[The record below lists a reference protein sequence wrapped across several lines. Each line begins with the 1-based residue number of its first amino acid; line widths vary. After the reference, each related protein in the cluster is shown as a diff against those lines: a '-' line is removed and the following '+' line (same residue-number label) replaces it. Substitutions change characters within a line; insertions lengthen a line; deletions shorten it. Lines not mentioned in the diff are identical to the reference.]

1 MSDQLP
7 QQSSETN
14 LWRGALIP
22 AVTVATISIIAGM
35 AISGASG
42 LWGALLASATV
53 ILYFSV
59 HLFISKISQ
68 NLDPMATMALAMF
81 SYFAKVILMGAL
93 LLVVTKTTSPETVD
107 RPTFAVSAL
116 SITAAWLAGEIRA
129 FVKLR
134 FQLPLPQTKGSNAS
148 SEADFKSGDN

>member
-1 MSDQLP
+1 MSGQN
-7 QQSSETN
+7 SESN

-22 AVTVATISIIAGM
+22 ALLIAAISVIAGVL
-35 AISGASG
+35 IRGASG
-42 LWGALLASATV
+42 FWGSLLASGTV

-59 HLFISKISQ
+59 HLVISKISE

-93 LLVVTKTTSPETVD
+93 LLVVTKTTSPQTVD
-107 RPTFAVSAL
+107 RPTFAIAAL

-134 FQLPLPQTKGSNAS
+134 FQLPLPQTKGSNVGS
-148 SEADFKSGDN
+148 PNDLKSGD

>member
-1 MSDQLP
+1 MS
-7 QQSSETN
+7 QQNSETG
-14 LWRGALIP
+14 LWRGAVIP
-22 AVTVATISIIAGM
+22 AVAVAVVSIILGLL
-35 AISGASG
+35 IRGSSG

-59 HLFISKISQ
+59 HLFISRIST
-68 NLDPMATMALAMF
+68 NLDPMATMMLAMF

-93 LLVVTKTTSPETVD
+93 LLIVTKTTSPETVD
-107 RPTFAVSAL
+107 RPVFAIAAL

-134 FQLPLPQTKGSNAS
+134 FQLPLPQTKGSHQGS
-148 SEADFKSGDN
+148 TTDFKSGE

>member
-1 MSDQLP
+1 MS
-7 QQSSETN
+7 QQNSETN

-22 AVTVATISIIAGM
+22 AVVIAAISILAGVL
-35 AISGASG
+35 IKGTSG

-59 HLFISKISQ
+59 HLFISKISE

-93 LLVVTKTTSPETVD
+93 LLIVTKTTSPQTVD
-107 RPTFAVSAL
+107 RPTFAIAAL
-116 SITAAWLAGEIRA
+116 SITAAWLGGEIRA

-134 FQLPLPQTKGSNAS
+134 FQLPLPQTKGSYKGS
-148 SEADFKSGDN
+148 TTDFKSGE

>member
-1 MSDQLP
+1 MSQQIP

-22 AVTVATISIIAGM
+22 AVTVAAISIIAG
-35 AISGASG
+35 SLVRGTSG
-42 LWGALLASATV
+42 LWGSMLASATV

-59 HLFISKISQ
+59 HLLISKISE

-93 LLVVTKTTSPETVD
+93 LLIVTKTTSPETVD
-107 RPTFAVSAL
+107 RPTFAISAL
-116 SITAAWLAGEIRA
+116 LITAAWLGGEIRA

-134 FQLPLPQTKGSNAS
+134 FQLPLPQTKG
-148 SEADFKSGDN
+148 

>member
-1 MSDQLP
+1 MSEENNEV
-7 QQSSETN
+7 S
-14 LWRGALIP
+14 LWRGALVP
-22 AVTVATISIIAGM
+22 AVITATVAIVAGVL
-35 AISGASG
+35 IRGTSG
-42 LWGALLASATV
+42 LWGGLLASATV

-59 HLFISKISQ
+59 HLLISRISKD
-68 NLDPMATMALAMF
+68 LDPMATMALAMF

-107 RPTFAVSAL
+107 RPTFAIAAL

-134 FQLPLPQTKGSNAS
+134 FQLPLPQTKGSGES
-148 SEADFKSGDN
+148 SDTQFKSGDK

>member
-1 MSDQLP
+1 MS
-7 QQSSETN
+7 QQNEVG

-22 AVTVATISIIAGM
+22 AVIIAVISIVAGVL
-35 AISGASG
+35 IRGSSG
-42 LWGALLASATV
+42 LWGALLASFTV

-59 HLFISKISQ
+59 HLLISKIST
-68 NLDPMATMALAMF
+68 NLDPMAVMALAMF

-93 LLVVTKTTSPETVD
+93 LLVVTKTTSPESVD
-107 RPTFAVSAL
+107 RPTFAIAAL

-134 FQLPLPQTKGSNAS
+134 FQLPLPQTSPQQGSPKGSG
-148 SEADFKSGDN
+148 E

>member
-42 LWGALLASATV
+42 LWGALLASVTV

-134 FQLPLPQTKGSNAS
+134 FQLPLPQTKGSSAS

>member
-1 MSDQLP
+1 MSQQIP

-22 AVTVATISIIAGM
+22 AVTVAAISIIAGTL
-35 AISGASG
+35 IRDTSG
-42 LWGALLASATV
+42 LWGSMLASATV

-59 HLFISKISQ
+59 HLLISKISE

-93 LLVVTKTTSPETVD
+93 LLIVTKTTSPETVD
-107 RPTFAVSAL
+107 RPTFAISAL
-116 SITAAWLAGEIRA
+116 LITAAWLGGEIRA

-148 SEADFKSGDN
+148 SEADFKSGEN

>member
-1 MSDQLP
+1 MS
-7 QQSSETN
+7 QQSETG

-22 AVTVATISIIAGM
+22 ATVIAILSVGLGL
-35 AISGASG
+35 IFRGSSG
-42 LWGALLASATV
+42 LWGALLASFTV

-59 HLFISKISQ
+59 HLFISKIST

-93 LLVVTKTTSPETVD
+93 LLIVTKTTTPDSVD
-107 RPTFAVSAL
+107 RPTFAIAAL

-129 FVKLR
+129 FMNLR
-134 FQLPLPQTKGSNAS
+134 VTLPLPQTKGSNPS
-148 SEADFKSGDN
+148 SAIDSKSGE

>member
-1 MSDQLP
+1 MS
-7 QQSSETN
+7 QQSETG

-22 AVTVATISIIAGM
+22 ATVIAILSVGLGL
-35 AISGASG
+35 IFRGSSG
-42 LWGALLASATV
+42 LWGALLASFTV

-59 HLFISKISQ
+59 HLFISKIST

-93 LLVVTKTTSPETVD
+93 LLIVTKTTTPDSVD
-107 RPTFAVSAL
+107 RPTFAVAAL

-129 FVKLR
+129 FMNLR
-134 FQLPLPQTKGSNAS
+134 VTLPLPQTKGSNPS
-148 SEADFKSGDN
+148 SATDLKSGE

>member
-1 MSDQLP
+1 MS
-7 QQSSETN
+7 QQNSETN

-22 AVTVATISIIAGM
+22 ALSIAIISIIAGSL
-35 AISGASG
+35 IRGTSG

-59 HLFISKISQ
+59 HLFISKISE

-93 LLVVTKTTSPETVD
+93 LLIVTKTTSPETVD
-107 RPTFAVSAL
+107 RATFAISAL

-134 FQLPLPQTKGSNAS
+134 FQLPLPQTKGSNES
-148 SEADFKSGDN
+148 STTDLKSGE

>member
-1 MSDQLP
+1 MS

-22 AVTVATISIIAGM
+22 AISVALISIIAG
-35 AISGASG
+35 AFIRGTSG
-42 LWGALLASATV
+42 LWGSLLASATV

-59 HLFISKISQ
+59 HLIISKISV

-93 LLVVTKTTSPETVD
+93 LLVVTKTTSPEAVD
-107 RPTFAVSAL
+107 RPTFAISAL

-134 FQLPLPQTKGSNAS
+134 FQLPLPQTKGSNES
-148 SEADFKSGDN
+148 STTDFKSGE

>member
-1 MSDQLP
+1 V
-7 QQSSETN
+7 
-14 LWRGALIP
+14 P
-22 AVTVATISIIAGM
+22 AVITATVAIVAGVL
-35 AISGASG
+35 IRGTSG

-53 ILYFSV
+53 ILYFSI
-59 HLFISKISQ
+59 HLLISRISKD
-68 NLDPMATMALAMF
+68 LDPMATMALAMF

-107 RPTFAVSAL
+107 RPTFAIAAL

-134 FQLPLPQTKGSNAS
+134 FQLPLPQTKGSNES
-148 SEADFKSGDN
+148 SATDLKSGE

>member
-1 MSDQLP
+1 MSEETEEN
-7 QQSSETN
+7 SEVS
-14 LWRGALIP
+14 LWRGALVP
-22 AVTVATISIIAGM
+22 AVITATVAVVAGVL
-35 AISGASG
+35 IRGTSG

-59 HLFISKISQ
+59 HLLISRISKD
-68 NLDPMATMALAMF
+68 LDPMATMALAMF

-107 RPTFAVSAL
+107 RPTFAIAAL

-134 FQLPLPQTKGSNAS
+134 FQLPLPQTKGSHQGSAT
-148 SEADFKSGDN
+148 DLKSGE

>member
-1 MSDQLP
+1 MSEENNEV
-7 QQSSETN
+7 S
-14 LWRGALIP
+14 LWRGALVP
-22 AVTVATISIIAGM
+22 AIITATVAVVAGVLIIGT
-35 AISGASG
+35 SG

-59 HLFISKISQ
+59 HLLISRISKD
-68 NLDPMATMALAMF
+68 LDPMATMALAMF

-107 RPTFAVSAL
+107 RPTFAIAAL
-116 SITAAWLAGEIRA
+116 SITAAWLGGEIRA

-134 FQLPLPQTKGSNAS
+134 FQLPLPQTKGSQQGSYES
-148 SEADFKSGDN
+148 STTDVKSGE

>member
-1 MSDQLP
+1 
-7 QQSSETN
+7 
-14 LWRGALIP
+14 
-22 AVTVATISIIAGM
+22 
-35 AISGASG
+35 
-42 LWGALLASATV
+42 
-53 ILYFSV
+53 
-59 HLFISKISQ
+59 
-68 NLDPMATMALAMF
+68 MATMALAMF

>member
-1 MSDQLP
+1 MS
-7 QQSSETN
+7 QQNSETN

-22 AVTVATISIIAGM
+22 AVVIAAISILAGVL
-35 AISGASG
+35 IRGTSG

-59 HLFISKISQ
+59 HLFISKISE

-93 LLVVTKTTSPETVD
+93 LLIVTKTTSPQTVD
-107 RPTFAVSAL
+107 RPTFAIAAL
-116 SITAAWLAGEIRA
+116 SITAAWLGGEIRA

-134 FQLPLPQTKGSNAS
+134 FQLPLPQTKGSYKGS
-148 SEADFKSGDN
+148 TTDFKSGE

>member
-1 MSDQLP
+1 MSEENNEV
-7 QQSSETN
+7 S
-14 LWRGALIP
+14 LWRGALVP
-22 AVTVATISIIAGM
+22 AIITATVAVVAGVL
-35 AISGASG
+35 IRGTSG

-59 HLFISKISQ
+59 HLLISRISKD
-68 NLDPMATMALAMF
+68 LDPMATMALAMF

-107 RPTFAVSAL
+107 RPTFAIAAL

-134 FQLPLPQTKGSNAS
+134 FQLPLPQTKRSQQGSYES
-148 SEADFKSGDN
+148 STTDVKSGE

>member
-1 MSDQLP
+1 MSQQIP

-22 AVTVATISIIAGM
+22 AVIVAAISIIAGSL
-35 AISGASG
+35 IRGTSG
-42 LWGALLASATV
+42 LWGSMLASATV

-59 HLFISKISQ
+59 HLLISKISE

-93 LLVVTKTTSPETVD
+93 LLIVTRTTSPETVD
-107 RPTFAVSAL
+107 RPTFAISAL
-116 SITAAWLAGEIRA
+116 LITAAWLGGEIRA

-148 SEADFKSGDN
+148 SEADFKSGEN

>member
-1 MSDQLP
+1 MS
-7 QQSSETN
+7 QQNSETN

-22 AVTVATISIIAGM
+22 AVVIAAISILAGVL
-35 AISGASG
+35 IRGTSG

-59 HLFISKISQ
+59 HLFISKISE

-93 LLVVTKTTSPETVD
+93 LLIVTKTTSPQTVD
-107 RPTFAVSAL
+107 RPTFAIAAL
-116 SITAAWLAGEIRA
+116 SITAAWLGGEIRA

-134 FQLPLPQTKGSNAS
+134 FQLPLPQTKGSNES
-148 SEADFKSGDN
+148 STTDFKSGE